1 LAGNS
6 TINSEAMIQQHT
18 LKEKVLKN
26 IHLIDKNYT
35 LENTLLDTREMMTSI
50 IAQNKFLQYQLVA
63 LNQVPC
69 NDAPTL
75 SKDIAWRVQQLSTEA
90 LLVTARELQG
100 SDKTSPNVSMILDP
114 GLVLDL

>member
-6 TINSEAMIQQHT
+6 TNNSEAIIQQHT

-35 LENTLLDTREMMTSI
+35 LENTLLDTCKMMTSI
-50 IAQNKFLQYQLVA
+50 IAQNKFPQYQLVA

-100 SDKTSPNVSMILDP
+100 PTKCHPMFL
-114 GLVLDL
+114 